1 MTATRQDILD
11 WLKEAKKTKA
21 EFLIVGHDPFDHE
34 NFPIYCKDAAECN
47 GSLKRLIRDGNSYDE
62 VYDMSL
68 SIEEQLAERRSMHIP
83 K

>member
-21 EFLIVGHDPFDHE
+21 AFLIVGHDPFDHE
-34 NFPIYCKDAAECN
+34 NFPVYCENADECKAA
-47 GSLKRLIRDGNSYDE
+47 LKRLIAHGNSYDE
-62 VYDMSL
+62 VYDMSI
-68 SIEEQLAERRSMHIP
+68 SVEKQLAERRSMHIP